1 MISIKN
7 KIVPDVSERCW
18 YPHGKVSPMTRQT
31 VYIELMNKKLDT
43 VIRFRYAL
51 RDIPGIEWLG

>member
-18 YPHGKVSPMTRQT
+18 YPHGKVCPTTRQT
-31 VYIELMNKKLDT
+31 IYIELSNKKLDT